1 MKFRSIIG
9 LTILVFLGLGV
20 SYQAHAQTDAESTV
34 EAVDKKSKK
43 KKKKKEKAEKSMAFL
58 SLADLL
64 RREPGVLV
72 QGSGSNA
79 KVTIRG
85 GAGANF
91 SDPLFVIDRVPVG
104 NSYAQAA
111 GMVDVNDIANVNVLK
126 GSDAQQY
133 GTRGNSGVIEITT
146 KKNF

>member
-1 MKFRSIIG
+1 MKFSTLLG
-9 LTILVFLGLGV
+9 LAFVLFLGLSISDNV
-20 SYQAHAQTDAESTV
+20 YAQTGTEPTAEAT
-34 EAVDKKSKK
+34 DKKSKK
-43 KKKKKEKAEKSMAFL
+43 KKKKKEKAEKSTAYL

-72 QGSGSNA
+72 QGSGSSA

-91 SDPLFVIDRVPVG
+91 TDPLFVIDRVPVG

-126 GSDAQQY
+126 GADAQQY

-146 KKNF
+146 KKE